1 MDGCT
6 QTSPREHQP
15 YIEPVREKVYEDE
28 NCYVLVDYLFNIQKV
43 ALHLHLKDGA
53 WSVEK
58 YKRYRTIFEKILD
71 GLREKCYTE
80 VYALPFENNAK
91 AQKLIAM
98 FGFSEYD
105 RKQGLVLMKRK
116 V

>member
-28 NCYVLVDYLFNIQKV
+28 NGYVLVDYLFNIQKV
-43 ALHLHLKDGA
+43 ALHLHFNDGA
-53 WSVEK
+53 WSVGK

-80 VYALPFENNAK
+80 VYALPFENNIK

-105 RKQGLVLMKRK
+105 RKQGIVLMKRK

>member
-15 YIEPVREKVYEDE
+15 YIEPIREKVYEDE
-28 NCYVLVDYLFNIQKV
+28 NGYVLVDYLFNIQKV
-43 ALHLHLKDGA
+43 ALHLHLQDGA
-53 WSVEK
+53 WSVGK

-80 VYALPFENNAK
+80 VYALPFENNIK

-105 RKQGLVLMKRK
+105 RKRGLILMKRK

>member
-1 MDGCT
+1 
-6 QTSPREHQP
+6 
-15 YIEPVREKVYEDE
+15 VYEDE
-28 NCYVLVDYLFNIQKV
+28 NGYVLVDYLFNIQKV
-43 ALHLHLKDGA
+43 ALHLHFNDGA

-80 VYALPFENNAK
+80 VYALPFENNIK

-105 RKQGLVLMKRK
+105 RKRGLILMKRK

>member
-1 MDGCT
+1 
-6 QTSPREHQP
+6 
-15 YIEPVREKVYEDE
+15 VYEDE
-28 NCYVLVDYLFNIQKV
+28 NGYVLVDYLFNIQKV

-58 YKRYRTIFEKILD
+58 YKRYKTIFEKILD

-80 VYALPFENNAK
+80 VYAYPYETNRK

-98 FGFSEYD
+98 FGFSEYG
-105 RKQGLVLMKRK
+105 RKQGHVLMKRK